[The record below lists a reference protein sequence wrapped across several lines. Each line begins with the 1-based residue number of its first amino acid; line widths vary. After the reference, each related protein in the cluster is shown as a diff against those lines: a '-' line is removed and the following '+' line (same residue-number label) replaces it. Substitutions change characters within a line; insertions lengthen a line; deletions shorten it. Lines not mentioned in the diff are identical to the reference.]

1 MYLAVVI
8 SRGDRT
14 FAVHGL
20 DEDELHTLEDVRRA
34 GHSLSFDEKRLAM
47 GAHAAR
53 KAEDLGRHGSREL
66 KHEVAQASR

>member
-47 GAHAAR
+47 ELTPHEKRRIWGVT
-53 KAEDLGRHGSREL
+53 DLEN
-66 KHEVAQASR
+66 